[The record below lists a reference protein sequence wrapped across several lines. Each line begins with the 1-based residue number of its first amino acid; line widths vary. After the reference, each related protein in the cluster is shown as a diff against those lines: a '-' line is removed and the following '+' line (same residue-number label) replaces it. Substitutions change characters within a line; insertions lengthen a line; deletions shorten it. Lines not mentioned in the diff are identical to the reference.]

1 MLNVGSTQ
9 TGGRVEKVQDK
20 IMRLSLAIPVCTST
34 GEKVAIS
41 RRIEDKWRLIGWGN
55 VKTGNIIN
63 S

>member
-1 MLNVGSTQ
+1 
-9 TGGRVEKVQDK
+9 
-20 IMRLSLAIPVCTST
+20 MRLSLAIPVCTST